1 MSTAAD
7 GLWVFGY
14 GSLMWRTGFAFVE
27 ARRARLDG
35 YHRAFCITSTHH
47 RGSPER
53 PGLVLGLDRGGQCEG
68 MAFRVAPEHAR
79 ATMGYLRERELING
93 VYREAF
99 VPVVLHPRGEH
110 GQTETARAL
119 AFIVE
124 RAHPSYAHGL
134 DLTIEA
140 RLIRGARGVSG
151 VGLDYLVNTVRHLQ
165 AAGIRE
171 RRLERLMGLAAG
183 YVANATA
190 AADHVRPGARAIR
203 NAIWRQGRAPVRLI
217 RRDQRR
223 RFLYRM
229 KLGSSGTGTY

>member
-1 MSTAAD
+1 MSIGAD

-14 GSLMWRTGFAFVE
+14 GSLMWRTGFPFVE

-47 RGSPER
+47 RGSPAR
-53 PGLVLGLDRGGQCEG
+53 PGLVLGLDRGGACEG
-68 MAFRVAPEHAR
+68 MAFRVAPGQSP
-79 ATMGYLRERELING
+79 ATLAYLRERELING

-99 VPVVLHPRGEH
+99 VPVVLHPPGD
-110 GQTETARAL
+110 GGGPGIARAL

-124 RAHPSYAHGL
+124 RAHPSYARGL
-134 DLTIEA
+134 DLATEA

-151 VGLDYLVNTVRHLQ
+151 HGLDYLVNTVRHLQ

-171 RRLERLMGLAAG
+171 RRLERLMAIAAAH
-183 YVANATA
+183 VANAPV
-190 AADHVRPGARAIR
+190 AADHARPGARAIR
-203 NAIWRQGRAPVRLI
+203 NAIWRAGGAPARRL
-217 RRDQRR
+217 RPDQRR

-229 KLGSSGTGTY
+229 KLGGGAFA